1 MESNSAPQPNPKR
14 RIVVSLALIALY
26 AALTGLAF
34 WEQSTSWP
42 HDGSWAFL
50 VYIFLCPGIV
60 FQTFVVVYTGLT
72 GRVLTRRVLTRL
84 LTIPVGLAIAANL
97 EKSGSNLATSD
108 FERAYAPFV
117 AQIGANLGDPCAGAA
132 KYFAIP
138 AVAAYNKGIHSRPR
152 AELHY
157 DGKRFV
163 VSFLIGSIDMDGG
176 KIYFDS
182 GAKSWRKFHNNIETD
197 AEAFK
202 KLTEG
207 LASCTLNSE
216 PALKAG

>member
-1 MESNSAPQPNPKR
+1 
-14 RIVVSLALIALY
+14 
-26 AALTGLAF
+26 
-34 WEQSTSWP
+34 
-42 HDGSWAFL
+42 
-50 VYIFLCPGIV
+50 
-60 FQTFVVVYTGLT
+60 
-72 GRVLTRRVLTRL
+72 
-84 LTIPVGLAIAANL
+84 
-97 EKSGSNLATSD
+97 
-108 FERAYAPFV
+108 
-117 AQIGANLGDPCAGAA
+117 
-132 KYFAIP
+132 
-138 AVAAYNKGIHSRPR
+138 VAAYNKGIHSRPR

-197 AEAFK
+197 AKAYK

-216 PALKAG
+216 PALKAS